1 MENLSHWLD
10 EDPILHWL
18 HENDLPLTREY
29 YIAMATLTS
38 PEDYEWDEEDE
49 MGMPEPLRDLDALAR
64 ERSEKDTA
72 SSSE

>member
-1 MENLSHWLD
+1 
-10 EDPILHWL
+10 
-18 HENDLPLTREY
+18 
-29 YIAMATLTS
+29 MATLTS